1 MQFGQALCL
10 AKDHALHYIFVPHTL
25 LLLFDIH
32 LEFVSPDFVLEE
44 IYKYENYIC
53 VKSGLAK
60 EEFELLLALVFER
73 ISIIPFSEYSACN
86 DAAAAIM
93 VNDPKD
99 MPYVACFLALKCDGI
114 WTNDP
119 DYDGKEGVKVINTG
133 DLLALL

>member
-1 MQFGQALCL
+1 MKLVVDANIVMAALIRDSE
-10 AKDHALHYIFVPHTL
+10 ARRI
-25 LLLFDIH
+25 ISSGE

-44 IYKYENYIC
+44 VYKYEDYIC

>member
-1 MQFGQALCL
+1 MKIVIDANIVMAALIRDSE
-10 AKDHALHYIFVPHTL
+10 ARRIIASGK
-25 LLLFDIH
+25 

-44 IYKYENYIC
+44 IYKYEDYIC

-73 ISIIPFSEYSACN
+73 ISIIPSSEYSACN
-86 DAAAAIM
+86 EAAAAIM
-93 VNDPKD
+93 INDPKD

-119 DYDGKEGVKVINTG
+119 DYNGKEGVKVINTG